1 MSRVYPIKPCLGHGH
16 QGKGELANE
25 YLKGCGIF
33 LGDKPFPERIGWV
46 PALIDDHAIHL
57 AHEDHE
63 LGVDLGHFLEVL
75 VVEVQVVVY
84 LLFGEDVFLDL
95 LPVDEAQALFVLQ
108 VETFRDEFVD
118 TAVFILG
125 VGDLVLSCE
134 ILP

>member
-1 MSRVYPIKPCLGHGH
+1 M
-16 QGKGELANE
+16 
-25 YLKGCGIF
+25 
-33 LGDKPFPERIGWV
+33 
-46 PALIDDHAIHL
+46 
-57 AHEDHE
+57 
-63 LGVDLGHFLEVL
+63 DLGHFLEVL

>member
-1 MSRVYPIKPCLGHGH
+1 
-16 QGKGELANE
+16 
-25 YLKGCGIF
+25 
-33 LGDKPFPERIGWV
+33 
-46 PALIDDHAIHL
+46 
-57 AHEDHE
+57 
-63 LGVDLGHFLEVL
+63 VDLGHFLEVL